1 MRHGLL
7 SVRPVQHRDA
17 LPRPPALGVGAGPYA
32 AAVIFLEA
40 RAEQLPPAPDVD
52 PDGEAY
58 ELKAE
63 GESYEA
69 ARAALDAQV
78 PDGHRLIWV
87 RSGS

>member
-1 MRHGLL
+1 M
-7 SVRPVQHRDA
+7 
-17 LPRPPALGVGAGPYA
+17 
-32 AAVIFLEA
+32 IFLKA
-40 RAEQLPPAPDVD
+40 RAEQLPPSPDVD

-78 PDGHRLIWV
+78 PGGHRLIWV
-87 RSGS
+87 RTGS